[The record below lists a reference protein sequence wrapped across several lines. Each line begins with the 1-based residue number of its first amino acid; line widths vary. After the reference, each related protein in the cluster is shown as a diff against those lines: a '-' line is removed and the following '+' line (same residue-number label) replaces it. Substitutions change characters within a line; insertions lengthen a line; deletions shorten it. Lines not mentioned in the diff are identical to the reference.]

1 MSEIITYKFDSER
14 WTRLFSKMKEND
26 RVADVLADILIKSTQ
41 SA

>member
-1 MSEIITYKFDSER
+1 MTKEEMDELYYLLI
-14 WTRLFSKMKEND
+14 LSKMKEND